1 MSIASRNKPN
11 PKKKYSR
18 LEITQ
23 AGRERLSRQKQKAGG
38 YGDSGINP
46 EGINW
51 EMMRIAGEKARAGMS
66 NAERMADDATAS
78 RNAKLMKDAEKKS
91 AYQAGLG
98 VNMKKRAVKKSYRD
112 QQAKQ
117 DASILRQRGVGGSGG
132 TNPADKTSPS
142 NVQSVIDFF
151 RDPGDKR
158 YGSTNVSREGKKVG
172 GYYERRTMLTSQ
184 ERRLAKLRAKGK
196 KRPNATL

>member
-38 YGDSGINP
+38 YGDNGINQ
-46 EGINW
+46 EGMNW
-51 EMMRIAGEKARAGMS
+51 EMMRIAGEKARAGMTDAQR
-66 NAERMADDATAS
+66 AEDTAKGLRDA
-78 RNAKLMKDAEKKS
+78 KIMKDAEKAK

-98 VNMKKRAVKKSYRD
+98 VNMYKRAVKKSYRD
-112 QQAKQ
+112 QQSKQ

-142 NVQSVIDFF
+142 NLQSVMDFF

-158 YGSTNVSREGKKVG
+158 YGSMEVNPKGYKVG
-172 GYYERRTMLTSQ
+172 GYYTRRTMLTSQ
-184 ERRLAKLRAKGK
+184 ERRLNKLRSRGK